1 MEKVLLLFPLVWITE
16 KKKIMLYW
24 CFEEWY
30 EDVDKI
36 KFEEDFIYKY
46 INSVRML
53 MNEKLIFAM
62 LSKFMLADAL

>member
-1 MEKVLLLFPLVWITE
+1 
-16 KKKIMLYW
+16 MLHW

-36 KFEEDFIYKY
+36 KFEEDFAYKY

-62 LSKFMLADAL
+62 LSKIMLADAL